1 MQISTSSSK
10 LASTVGVE
18 AMPGSEPNVSMK
30 PAARPNNT
38 VPAMIFFESRAVS
51 SRCSFVAKRS
61 PKDKEPP
68 WDVPSLAAARV
79 GSSPRSAKA
88 LPSGSS
94 LRANAAWGAAIAT
107 ASRQTPA
114 ATAADKNTCGTESP
128 TGRRPS
134 ARPHAANMKPAGRPT
149 SKLSSTMPWSPPS
162 GDGGHE
168 RAQHQQP
175 GVAPHERPRQQRIA
189 RTRRSHPQQR
199 ERDQHARERAP

>member
-1 MQISTSSSK
+1 MQNSTSSSK

-88 LPSGSS
+88 LPSGS
-94 LRANAAWGAAIAT
+94 
-107 ASRQTPA
+107 RQTPA

-149 SKLSSTMPWSPPS
+149 SKLSSTMPWSPPPAMAGMS
-162 GDGGHE
+162 E
-168 RAQHQQP
+168 PSTSSPA
-175 GVAPHERPRQQRIA
+175 
-189 RTRRSHPQQR
+189 
-199 ERDQHARERAP
+199 